1 VFSGTVHANVRDL
14 ERALILDAEGEVTGF
29 NYGPTDAGLDT
40 LLLTAM
46 ESLILCLRGAF
57 SVLPS
62 PCQSALDAIH
72 QEFTSLHEEVFPE
85 NET

>member
-1 VFSGTVHANVRDL
+1 MFSGTVHANVRDL